1 MKATKSDMTIKPSFL
16 NPRQDKM
23 SLPSACNVKSSNS
36 FVNSLQDKL
45 NKTLLENTILLPPQS
60 VLGTKKSL
68 ISDMLKPAIS
78 SSNYL
83 KPKNKIESSN

>member
-1 MKATKSDMTIKPSFL
+1 MTVKPSFL
-16 NPRQDKM
+16 MPRADKM
-23 SLPSACNVKSSNS
+23 SIQACNVKTSNS

-68 ISDMLKPAIS
+68 ISDMLKPAVS
-78 SSNYL
+78 GNSNFPRAL
-83 KPKNKIESSN
+83 NKLSGGSN